1 MKKGEKKLGIRVL
14 IAGALGRTGREMA
27 RLLPAYDDIEVV
39 GGISPSG
46 HGQDLGRAVSGQD
59 SGTLIYPDLPAALS
73 AVEAD
78 VLVDFTVAAAA
89 VVNATAALRS
99 GLRPVVGTTGLAETD
114 IAHLAE
120 LADERGL
127 AVAVIPNFAIGA
139 ALLER
144 YCADAARYLSDC
156 TIIELHHNRKLD
168 APSGTA
174 RQLSSA
180 IAAALADGHREPDIY
195 SVRLPGLV
203 AHHEVIFGGLGQTL
217 TLRHDSIS
225 RESFAPGVALT
236 VRAVMK
242 RTGLI
247 RRLLD
252 LLD

>member
-1 MKKGEKKLGIRVL
+1 MSIRVL

-27 RLLPAYDDIEVV
+27 RLLPAYDGIEVV

-46 HGQDLGRAVSGQD
+46 HGQDLGWAVSGRD
-59 SGTLIYPDLPAALS
+59 SGAMIYPDLATALG

-89 VVNATAALRS
+89 VANAAAALRS
-99 GLRPVVGTTGLAETD
+99 GLRPVVGTTGLSEAD
-114 IAHLAE
+114 IAQLKE
-120 LADERGL
+120 LVEERGL
-127 AVAVIPNFAIGA
+127 AAAVIPNFAIGA

-144 YCADAARYLSDC
+144 YCADAARYLPDC
-156 TIIELHHNRKLD
+156 TIIELHHNQKVD

-174 RQLSSA
+174 RHLSA
-180 IAAALADGHREPDIY
+180 VIAGARDGGRGQPEIH

-225 RESFAPGVALT
+225 RESFAPGVALA

-242 RTGLI
+242 RKGLI

-252 LLD
+252 LLE

>member
-1 MKKGEKKLGIRVL
+1 MKLGIRVL

-46 HGQDLGRAVSGQD
+46 YGQDLGQAVCGRESGA
-59 SGTLIYPDLPAALS
+59 LIYPDLSAALS

-78 VLVDFTVAAAA
+78 VLVDFTVATAA
-89 VVNATAALRS
+89 VANAVAALRS
-99 GLRPVVGTTGLAETD
+99 GLRPVVGTTGLAEAD
-114 IAHLAE
+114 IAHLGE

-127 AVAVIPNFAIGA
+127 AAAVIPNFAIGA

-144 YCADAARYLSDC
+144 YCADAARYLPDC
-156 TIIELHHNRKLD
+156 IIIELHHNRKVD

-174 RQLSSA
+174 RQLRAA
-180 IAAALADGHREPDIY
+180 IAAARADGRGPEIH

-203 AHHEVIFGGLGQTL
+203 AHHEVVFGGLGQTL

-242 RTGLI
+242 RSGLI

-252 LLD
+252 LLE